1 MSAKLIHYDTE
12 ARDSLK
18 RGVDKLANAVRVTLG
33 PRGRNVVIEKSFGAP
48 TVTKD
53 GVTVAKEIE
62 LADKVENMGAQMV
75 REVASRTA
83 DNAGDGTSTATV
95 LAQSII
101 TNGLKNVTAGANPM
115 ELKRGIDSAVT
126 AIVAELKKISKNVQD
141 NPESIK
147 QVATV
152 SSNGDEE
159 IGTRIADAFEKV
171 GKDGVITVEEAK
183 STETYLDTVE
193 GMQFDRGYLSPYFV
207 TNSEKMDVV
216 MEEPYILIFD
226 KKISNMKDLL
236 PILEKVIQSNR
247 PLLIIAEDVEGEA
260 LATLVVNKLRGSLK
274 VAAVKA
280 PGFGDR
286 RKAMLE
292 DIAILTGGTVIS
304 EERGY
309 KLENATLDFLGE
321 VDSLTVDKDNTTL
334 VGGKGKDSDIKA
346 RINQIRTQIETTTS
360 DYDREKLQERLAKL
374 SGGVAVI
381 YVGAASEVEMKE
393 KKARV
398 EDALH
403 ATRAAVEEGIVAGG
417 GVAYLRALKSLDKL
431 KGDTPDQEV
440 GFSIIRRALQSPLR
454 AIANNAG
461 VEGSIVV
468 QKVLEGKDAFG
479 FNARTEKYEDLIKAG
494 VIDPT
499 KVARSALENAASVAS
514 LMLTT
519 EAVVVDKPSKKD
531 DDDDGPGGGMPG
543 GGMPG
548 GMGGM
553 GGMM

>member
-1 MSAKLIHYDTE
+1 MSAKLVHYDIE
-12 ARDSLK
+12 ARDALK
-18 RGVDKLANAVRVTLG
+18 RGVDMLANAVKVTLG

-62 LADKVENMGAQMV
+62 LSKKVENMGAQMV
-75 REVASRTA
+75 KEVASKTS
-83 DNAGDGTSTATV
+83 DIAGDGTTTATV

-101 TNGLKNVTAGANPM
+101 NTGLKNVTAGANPM
-115 ELKRGIDSAVT
+115 DLKRGIDQAVN
-126 AIVAELKKISKNVQD
+126 AIVAELKKLSKEISD
-141 NPESIK
+141 RSEIA
-147 QVATV
+147 QVGTISA
-152 SSNGDEE
+152 NNDET
-159 IGTRIADAFEKV
+159 IGNLIADAMEKV

-183 STETYLDTVE
+183 GTETYLETVE

-207 TNSEKMDVV
+207 TNPESMTAE

-236 PILEKVIQSNR
+236 PILEKVIQTGR

-274 VAAVKA
+274 VASVKA

-309 KLENATLDFLGE
+309 KLENATLDYLGTA
-321 VDSLTVDKDNTTL
+321 DRINIDKDTTIV
-334 VGGKGKDSDIKA
+334 VGGQGKDDDIKA
-346 RINQIRTQIETTTS
+346 RINQIKGQIETTTS

-374 SGGVAVI
+374 SGGVAVLNI
-381 YVGAASEVEMKE
+381 GAASEVEMKE

-403 ATRAAVEEGIVAGG
+403 ATRAAVEEGIVPGG
-417 GVAYLRALKSLDKL
+417 GVAFIRTIKALDALK
-431 KGDTPDQEV
+431 GENPDQEV
-440 GFSIIRRALQSPLR
+440 GFEIIRRALEAPLR
-454 AIANNAG
+454 TISNNAG

-468 QKVLEGKDAFG
+468 QKVKDGKDAFG
-479 FNARTEKYEDLIKAG
+479 FNARTEQYEDLVKAG

-499 KVARSALENAASVAS
+499 KVTRIALENAASVAG

-519 EAVVVDKPSKKD
+519 EAVVSEKPKKED
-531 DDDDGPGGGMPG
+531 EDGEGGMPG

-553 GGMM
+553 GGMDF